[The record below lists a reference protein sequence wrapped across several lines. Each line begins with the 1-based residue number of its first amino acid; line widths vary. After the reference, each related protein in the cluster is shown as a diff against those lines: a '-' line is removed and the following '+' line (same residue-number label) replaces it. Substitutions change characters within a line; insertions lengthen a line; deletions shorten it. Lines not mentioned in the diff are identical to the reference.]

1 MEKISVTDFGP
12 IRHAEVEIK
21 PFCILIG
28 HTSSGKSTVAKL
40 LDLFNSRDFYSIES
54 KNDLTSFIPLLK
66 KYCIDF
72 DLKKK
77 TNIIYQK
84 DEYTWTISKKGIQ
97 TNYPFAEII
106 SDWGNG
112 NVIFAKRNKPFR
124 TRIIKLLDL
133 LNEDIRSLELQ
144 RLERIE
150 RFPNEKI
157 RDDQYVQLYSR
168 LIHTYVYDLSPSVYI
183 PAERILMSVLSK
195 AIFSFYEK
203 GINLPD
209 CLKTFANTYSLAKD
223 NQEQYKINF
232 LNLEVHFDAETS
244 DKIHLE
250 NGEEIELSQ
259 ASSGLQSVIPLLSV
273 FDLDLDLDENS
284 YRIIEEPEL
293 NLYTEVQKD
302 LTEYLVKRT
311 KETKAKLFITTH
323 SPYILSTIQNL
334 LQAGN
339 IAAES
344 PEKAEQVAKLVS
356 PDKWID
362 YNDLT
367 CQFFS
372 NDGTSHNILDDEY
385 HTIGIN
391 QMDNVSAELSEIYDS
406 LLDIKYN
413 E

>member
-28 HTSSGKSTVAKL
+28 HTASGKSTIAKL
-40 LDLFNSRDFYSIES
+40 LDLFNSHQFYTIRPG
-54 KNDLTSFIPLLK
+54 NDLSLFVSLLK
-66 KYCIDF
+66 KYDIDF
-72 DLKKK
+72 DFKEQ
-77 TNIIYQK
+77 TCIVYQK
-84 DEYTWTISKKGIQ
+84 NAYKWTISRDGVQ
-97 TNYPFAEII
+97 TNYPLTEMINELYSASSTAGNTYATPAE
-106 SDWGNG
+106 
-112 NVIFAKRNKPFR
+112 VINNMLK
-124 TRIIKLLDL
+124 I
-133 LNEDIRSLELQ
+133 LNESSHAID
-144 RLERIE
+144 
-150 RFPNEKI
+150 EKI
-157 RDDQYVQLYSR
+157 EEFD
-168 LIHTYVYDLSPSVYI
+168 PSKGSSQFLKSYLRILQAYLDTSSSFIYI
-183 PAERILMSVLSK
+183 PAERILMFVLSR
-195 AIFSFYEK
+195 AIFSFYSK
-203 GINLPD
+203 DINLPD
-209 CLKTFANTYSLAKD
+209 CLKTFGNIYSIAKED
-223 NQEQYKINF
+223 QNKYKINF
-232 LNLEVHFDAETS
+232 LDLEVHFDDKTG
-244 DKIHLE
+244 DKIQLK
-250 NGEEIELSQ
+250 NGETISCNQ
-259 ASSGLQSVIPLLSV
+259 ASTGLQSIIPLLSV
-273 FDLDLDLDENS
+273 FDFDLKEDS
-284 YRIIEEPEL
+284 CRIIEEPEL

-302 LTEYLVKRT
+302 LTEYLIKRA
-311 KETKAKLFITTH
+311 KEKKAKLFITTH

-391 QMDNVSAELSEIYDS
+391 QMDDVSAELSEIYDS

>member
-40 LDLFNSRDFYSIES
+40 LDLFNGIEFYSIS
-54 KNDLTSFIPLLK
+54 SGDSLTLFMLLLK
-66 KYCIDF
+66 KYGIDF
-72 DLKKK
+72 KFQKQTCL
-77 TNIIYQK
+77 IYQIN
-84 DEYTWTISKKGIQ
+84 EYKWTITKDGIQ
-97 TNYPFAEII
+97 TNYPFSKIMQEWVDDIKGKNDRSHKEKI
-106 SDWGNG
+106 KRILDSL
-112 NVIFAKRNKPFR
+112 AK
-124 TRIIKLLDL
+124 
-133 LNEDIRSLELQ
+133 EDSSLEL
-144 RLERIE
+144 IE
-150 RFPNEKI
+150 QEPDELIKSSRYYVFYSQLI
-157 RDDQYVQLYSR
+157 RKYIYQNNS
-168 LIHTYVYDLSPSVYI
+168 TYI
-183 PAERILMSVLSK
+183 PAERILMSILSQS
-195 AIFSFYEK
+195 IFGFYDK
-203 GINLPD
+203 GVNLPS
-209 CLKTFANTYSLAKD
+209 CLITFGNVYSYTKRHGSYEID
-223 NQEQYKINF
+223 F
-232 LNLEVHFDAETS
+232 LNLKVLFDKDGAK
-244 DKIHLE
+244 DKIQLE
-250 NGEEIELSQ
+250 NGEEIDFTQ
-259 ASSGLQSVIPLLSV
+259 ASSGLQSLIPLLSV
-273 FDLDLDLDENS
+273 FNFGLEKNAVG
-284 YRIIEEPEL
+284 IIEEPEL

-302 LTEYLVKRT
+302 LTEYLIKRT
-311 KETKAKLFITTH
+311 KEKKAKLFITTH

-391 QMDNVSAELSEIYDS
+391 QMDDVSAELSEIYDS